1 MWLTGRAFTVI
12 IYGRNKNREGGGG
25 VSRKSTA
32 ISHFLAN
39 SFNEIIKTEELAIAN
54 RFPNLTFREMSVI
67 EAVHV
72 ACLRKTDNSST
83 TIANKL
89 KVTPGTL
96 SISASQLEKKG
107 YIARKRWDKDKRV
120 VRLYTTEIGK
130 EAYEFHRLF
139 HLELVNGMIE
149 TLTDEEVEALIR
161 ALSGISAFFR
171 SKDKKLRLI
180 DKVREYVETI
190 DD

>member
-1 MWLTGRAFTVI
+1 M
-12 IYGRNKNREGGGG
+12 
-25 VSRKSTA
+25 SSKSMA

-54 RFPNLTFREMSVI
+54 RFPNLTFREMALI

-83 TIANKL
+83 AIANKL
-89 KVTPGTL
+89 KVTAGTL
-96 SISASQLEKKG
+96 TISANQLEKKG
-107 YIARKRWDKDKRV
+107 YLIRKRWDKDKRV
-120 VRLYTTEIGK
+120 VRLFTTEAGK

-139 HLELVNGMIE
+139 HLELVNGMVE

-161 ALSGISAFFR
+161 ALSGISTFFR
-171 SKDKKLRLI
+171 SKDKKLRII
-180 DKVREYVETI
+180 DKVKEYVDTI
-190 DD
+190 DY